1 MTPTP
6 IPNSSSPG
14 TQVQKAEWALTS
26 ASSKIMPTT
35 LNRKPTMMSHRCG
48 CRRANRSAPAEAA
61 RMPTVA
67 GVSISPVSI
76 ALKPLTSCR

>member
-6 IPNSSSPG
+6 VPNSSSPG
-14 TQVQKAEWALTS
+14 TQVQKVEWALTS

-48 CRRANRSAPAEAA
+48 CRRANRSAPAEAT
-61 RMPTVA
+61 RIPIVP
-67 GVSISPVSI
+67 GVRIRPVLI
-76 ALKPLTSCR
+76 AL